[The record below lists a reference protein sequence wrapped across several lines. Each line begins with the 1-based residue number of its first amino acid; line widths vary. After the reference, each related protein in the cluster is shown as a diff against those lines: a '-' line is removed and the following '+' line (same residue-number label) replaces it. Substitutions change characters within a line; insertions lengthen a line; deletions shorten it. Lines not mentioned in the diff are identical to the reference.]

1 MRYVLIYL
9 TASKN
14 AYTCFEWFD
23 FYVLIS
29 LLDLDTMQNM
39 HNQNEA
45 VLEHYKEGVSVL
57 VSKNHFYDG
66 EILACC

>member
-9 TASKN
+9 TIGKN
-14 AYTCFEWFD
+14 ACTYFEWFE

-29 LLDLDTMQNM
+29 LIDLDTMQNM

-45 VLEHYKEGVSVL
+45 LLEHYKEGVSVFE
-57 VSKNHFYDG
+57 S
-66 EILACC
+66 